1 MSEVPPDGPADDAE
15 ASIDDVLTADG
26 AVSTLTTTGD
36 GDVGASASD
45 LPKKKGWGIGFWLSV
60 VWTVLVFVGS
70 FSAPYLPFVDEP
82 GTFAIANEPK
92 AGPSAEHWFGTNGNG
107 DDIFSQ
113 VLNGGRT
120 SLIIAGS
127 VVTLGLLSGG
137 LVGMVAG
144 YFRGRTDRIISAVV
158 DTMLAFPAL
167 VLALAMISVFASDGA
182 TVRPNLPIVIAS
194 LSILSVAPLA
204 RITRGITLSL
214 AEREFV
220 TAAKT
225 LGAKN
230 WRIIRREILPNL
242 IPPMAVFSL
251 TVIAVV
257 IVAEGALAFLGLSVS
272 APAPTWGK
280 LILAG
285 RPDLETSGHITF
297 FPAGVMFLTI
307 LALNYIGD
315 VLQGRFAVRE
325 GAL

>member
-1 MSEVPPDGPADDAE
+1 MAAATGADLDMK
-15 ASIDDVLTADG
+15 DL
-26 AVSTLTTTGD
+26 STD
-36 GDVGASASD
+36 ASD
-45 LPKKKGWGIGFWLSV
+45 LPKHKGWGIGFWLSV
-60 VWTVLVFVGS
+60 IWTVLIAF
-70 FSAPYLPFVDEP
+70 FSIAAPYLPFIDKP
-82 GTFAIANEPK
+82 GTFSIANPSLS
-92 AGPSAEHWFGTNGNG
+92 GPSAEFWFGTSKNG

-113 VLNGGRT
+113 VVNGGRT
-120 SLIIAGS
+120 SMIIALS
-127 VVTLGLLSGG
+127 VVVLGLLSGG
-137 LVGMVAG
+137 IVGMVAG
-144 YFRGRTDRIISAVV
+144 FFRGRTDRVISAVV

-167 VLALAMISVFASDGA
+167 VLALAMISIFARDGN
-182 TVRPNLPIVIAS
+182 TVRPNLPVVIGS
-194 LSILSVAPLA
+194 LSILSIAPLA
-204 RITRGITLSL
+204 RITRGITLSF

-220 TAAKT
+220 TAART

-230 WRIIRREILPNL
+230 GRIIRREILPNL

-280 LILAG
+280 LILSG
-285 RPDLETSGHITF
+285 RPDLDSNPHVAF

-315 VLQGRFAVRE
+315 VLQGKFTVRE

>member
-1 MSEVPPDGPADDAE
+1 MAAATGADLDMK
-15 ASIDDVLTADG
+15 D
-26 AVSTLTTTGD
+26 
-36 GDVGASASD
+36 ASD
-45 LPKKKGWGIGFWLSV
+45 LPKRKGWGIGFWFSV
-60 VWTVLVFVGS
+60 VWTVLIAF
-70 FSAPYLPFVDEP
+70 FSIMAPYLPFVDEP
-82 GTFAIANEPK
+82 GTFSIANPSK
-92 AGPSAEHWFGTNGNG
+92 AGPSLDFWFGTNENG

-113 VLNGGRT
+113 VVNGGRT
-120 SLIIAGS
+120 SMIIALS
-127 VVTLGLLSGG
+127 VVILGLVSGG
-137 LVGMVAG
+137 IVGMIAG
-144 YFRGRTDRIISAVV
+144 FFRGRTDRIISAVV

-167 VLALAMISVFASDGA
+167 VLALAMISIFARDGS
-182 TVRPNLPIVIAS
+182 TVRPNLPVVIGS
-194 LSILSVAPLA
+194 LSILSIAPLA
-204 RITRGITLSL
+204 RITRGITLSF

-220 TAAKT
+220 TAART

-230 WRIIRREILPNL
+230 SRIIRREILPNL

-285 RPDLETSGHITF
+285 RDDLDNSAHITF

-307 LALNYIGD
+307 LSLNYIGD
-315 VLQGRFAVRE
+315 VLQGRFTVRE

>member
-1 MSEVPPDGPADDAE
+1 MSDVAQTELAIEEAPASDDA
-15 ASIDDVLTADG
+15 
-26 AVSTLTTTGD
+26 
-36 GDVGASASD
+36 D
-45 LPKKKGWGIGFWLSV
+45 LPKKKGWGIGFWLAV
-60 VWTVLVFVGS
+60 VWSILIAF
-70 FSAPYLPFVDEP
+70 FSITAPFLPFVDEP
-82 GTFAIANEPK
+82 GTFSIANPSK
-92 AGPSAEHWFGTNGNG
+92 AGPSGEFFFGTNENG

-113 VLNGGRT
+113 VVHGGRT
-120 SLIIAGS
+120 SLIIAVS
-127 VVTLGLLSGG
+127 VVLIGLVSGG
-137 LVGMVAG
+137 VVGMVAG

-158 DTMLAFPAL
+158 DTLLAFPAL
-167 VLALAMISVFASDGA
+167 VLALAMISIFASDGS
-182 TVRPNLPIVIAS
+182 TVRPNLPVVIGS

-204 RITRGITLSL
+204 RITRGITLSF

-220 TAAKT
+220 TAART

-230 WRIIRREILPNL
+230 GRIIRREILPNV

-285 RPDLETSGHITF
+285 RDDLDSSPHITF

-307 LALNYIGD
+307 MSLNYIGD
-315 VLQGRFAVRE
+315 VLQGRFTVRE

>member
-1 MSEVPPDGPADDAE
+1 MSDVAE
-15 ASIDDVLTADG
+15 SELVVEESTATEDP
-26 AVSTLTTTGD
+26 
-36 GDVGASASD
+36 D
-45 LPKKKGWGIGFWLSV
+45 LPKRRGLGIGFWLSV
-60 VWTVLVFVGS
+60 VWTILIFLS
-70 FSAPYLPFVDEP
+70 AILAPYLPFLDAPDAFSV
-82 GTFAIANEPK
+82 ANPSK
-92 AGPSAEHWFGTNGNG
+92 AGPSGEFFFGTNENGN
-107 DDIFSQ
+107 DIFSQ
-113 VLNGGRT
+113 VVHGGRT
-120 SLIIAGS
+120 SMIIALS
-127 VVTLGLLSGG
+127 VVVIGLFSGG

-167 VLALAMISVFASDGA
+167 VLALAMISIFARDGN
-182 TVRPNLPIVIAS
+182 TVRPNLPVVIGS

-204 RITRGITLSL
+204 RITRGITLSF

-220 TAAKT
+220 TAART

-230 WRIIRREILPNL
+230 GRIIRREILPNV

-285 RPDLETSGHITF
+285 RDDLDSSPHITF

-307 LALNYIGD
+307 LSLNYIGD
-315 VLQGRFAVRE
+315 VLQGRFTVRE

>member
-1 MSEVPPDGPADDAE
+1 MPDLAHDEAAVAAATGADLDM
-15 ASIDDVLTADG
+15 L
-26 AVSTLTTTGD
+26 D
-36 GDVGASASD
+36 GDSGD
-45 LPKKKGWGIGFWLSV
+45 LPKRKRWGFGFWFSV
-60 VWTVLVFVGS
+60 VWTVLIAF
-70 FSAPYLPFVDEP
+70 FSIAAPYLPFVDTP
-82 GTFAIANEPK
+82 GTFAIANPSK
-92 AGPSAEHWFGTNGNG
+92 AGPSADFWFGTNENG

-113 VLNGGRT
+113 VVNGGRT
-120 SLIIAGS
+120 SMIIALS
-127 VVTLGLLSGG
+127 VVFIGLISGG
-137 LVGMVAG
+137 IVGMIAG
-144 YFRGRTDRIISAVV
+144 FFRGRTDRIISAVV

-167 VLALAMISVFASDGA
+167 VLALAMISIFASDGS
-182 TVRPNLPIVIAS
+182 TVRPNLPVVIGS

-204 RITRGITLSL
+204 RITRGITLSF

-220 TAAKT
+220 TAART

-230 WRIIRREILPNL
+230 GRIIRREILPNL

-285 RPDLETSGHITF
+285 RDDLDTSPHITF

-307 LALNYIGD
+307 LSLNYIGD
-315 VLQGRFAVRE
+315 VLQGRFTVRE